1 VKHWDRL
8 RGGSDP
14 EDRDHG
20 DTPSEAR
27 RLADAILARRRG
39 HDRSGIAAVYSPL
52 PDDHDEM
59 VSRQTTDKE
68 WNEQ

>member
-1 VKHWDRL
+1 MSKYDSRRSYLSRL
-8 RGGSDP
+8 A
-14 EDRDHG
+14 
-20 DTPSEAR
+20 PSEAR